1 MSDKQ
6 EPKPQDSQAD
16 DPEQVSE
23 EEKGYSD
30 NPEGQGSSMMMWVM
44 LGMGLMCS
52 LCSLAT
58 FFLYMFQSTSRVVV
72 KGRPFWRWGKAESPE
87 LCANLGDDSDQGE
100 SPTKVALAKAWLK
113 DAEAEHAS
121 IAAFSELQLSLL
133 SLGAPPALLA
143 ATATAI
149 QDEIRHADFCYAQAS
164 SYSTASYKAGPLK
177 VGGSISRR
185 LGPRS
190 LRLGLLALDSLF
202 DGCLNEGVAARLA
215 GGAALRCEGELGKAL
230 GGIAEDEAR
239 HAELAWEIVEW
250 SLDQG
255 GAFVEA
261 LLKRGAQ
268 RLEQMEAP
276 IIELVPAVVLD
287 LWSREGQSSP
297 AETKE
302 AFELQRS
309 FVLERLAELL
319 RNEVPLARV
328 A

>member
-1 MSDKQ
+1 MSDEQ
-6 EPKPQDSQAD
+6 EPQPQDSEA

-30 NPEGQGSSMMMWVM
+30 NPEGQGSSMMMWVV

-72 KGRPFWRWGKAESPE
+72 KGRPFWRWGRAESPE
-87 LCANLGDDSDQGE
+87 LCVNHGDDSEQGE
-100 SPTKVALAKAWLK
+100 STKVALADAWLR

-133 SLGAPPALLA
+133 SLGAPPLLLS
-143 ATATAI
+143 ATAAAI

-164 SYSTASYKAGPLK
+164 SYTNASFKAGPLK
-177 VGGSISRR
+177 VGGSMSRG
-185 LGPRS
+185 LGPRP

-215 GGAALRCEGELGKAL
+215 AGAALRCEGELGKAL
-230 GGIAEDEAR
+230 GRIAEDEAR
-239 HAELAWEIVEW
+239 HAELAWEIVKW

-255 GAFVEA
+255 GAFVES
-261 LLKRGAQ
+261 LLRRGTR
-268 RLEQMEAP
+268 RLEQMDAP
-276 IIELVPAVVLD
+276 ITELAPGVLLD
-287 LWSREGQSSP
+287 LWSREGQSAP
-297 AETKE
+297 EETKQ

-309 FVLERLAELL
+309 FVLERLGELL
-319 RNEVPLARV
+319 RNEVPLSRV

>member
-6 EPKPQDSQAD
+6 EPEPQSSEAD

-30 NPEGQGSSMMMWVM
+30 NPEGQGSNMMMWVV

-52 LCSLAT
+52 LCSLVT

-87 LCANLGDDSDQGE
+87 LCANHGDDSEQSE
-100 SPTKVALAKAWLK
+100 SPTNVALAEAWLS

-121 IAAFSELQLSLL
+121 IAAFSELQLRLL
-133 SLGAPPALLA
+133 SLGAPPSLLSG
-143 ATATAI
+143 TATAI

-164 SYSTASYKAGPLK
+164 SYTKASFQAGPLK
-177 VGGSISRR
+177 VGGSRSRQ

-215 GGAALRCEGELGKAL
+215 EGAALRCEGELGKAL
-230 GGIAEDEAR
+230 GKIAEDEAR
-239 HAELAWEIVEW
+239 HAQLAWDIVAW
-250 SLDQG
+250 SLEQG
-255 GAFVEA
+255 GAFVES
-261 LLKRGAQ
+261 LLKRGAW

-276 IIELVPAVVLD
+276 ITELAPEVILD
-287 LWSREGQSSP
+287 LWLREGQSAP
-297 AETKE
+297 EEPKQ

-309 FVLERLAELL
+309 FVLERVGDLL
-319 RNEVPLARV
+319 RKKTRLSRV